1 MPPAACTRAL
11 CFFFVLLVLAQASAA
26 QPQFTDQI
34 ETSGIAFQH
43 TFGDLE
49 KKYILEAHGTGAA
62 FFDYDN
68 DGDLDLYVVN
78 GSTFATYQHKSGPG
92 NVLYANNGNGTFV
105 NATARAGVG
114 DAGWGAGCAVGDYDN
129 DGDLDLYVTNY
140 GPNILYRNKGDGR
153 FADIRAGVGGDDY
166 SASAVFFDYD
176 NDGDLDLYVTNYV
189 VFDVHD
195 MPDETFQEENCVF
208 LGGIRVYCGPKG
220 MPSAGDILYRN
231 DGNGVFADVT
241 ASAGISAANDY
252 YGLGVVPADYD
263 NDGDLDL
270 FVANDETPNVLFQN
284 NSDGTF
290 EDVALLAGVAYN
302 ADGDEEAGMGVD
314 FGDFDNDGDEDL
326 YVTNFFRETNTLY
339 ENEGQG
345 TFMDIT
351 TMAGL
356 AAPTLSLL
364 GWGTRFFDYDNDGDL
379 DLFVANGHV
388 YPQVDRVPTGSSYRQ
403 PNQLFSNQGK
413 GEFLEVSAQS
423 GPGLGI
429 EKVSRGASFGDYDND
444 GDVDVFVVNL
454 NDAPSLLRNDGG
466 NSHNWLTIQVF
477 GTRVNRGGVGARIR
491 LVAGGKP
498 QWRTING
505 ASSYLS
511 HNDIRAHFGL
521 GKQER
526 ADLIELTWPDGST
539 QSVSNVPANHFLVVR
554 QGEGHAILKMGAS
567 PYRPE
572 PLR

>member
-1 MPPAACTRAL
+1 M
-11 CFFFVLLVLAQASAA
+11 
-26 QPQFTDQI
+26 
-34 ETSGIAFQH
+34 
-43 TFGDLE
+43 
-49 KKYILEAHGTGAA
+49 
-62 FFDYDN
+62 
-68 DGDLDLYVVN
+68 
-78 GSTFATYQHKSGPG
+78 
-92 NVLYANNGNGTFV
+92 
-105 NATARAGVG
+105 
-114 DAGWGAGCAVGDYDN
+114 
-129 DGDLDLYVTNY
+129 
-140 GPNILYRNKGDGR
+140 
-153 FADIRAGVGGDDY
+153 GGDDY

-189 VFDVHD
+189 VFDVRD
-195 MPDETFQEENCVF
+195 MPDETFQKENCVF
-208 LGGIRVYCGPKG
+208 LGGIQVYCGPKG
-220 MPSAGDILYRN
+220 MPGAGDILYRN
-231 DGNGVFADVT
+231 DGNGGFADVT

-252 YGLGVVPADYD
+252 YGLGVVPSDYD
-263 NDGDLDL
+263 NDGDFDL

-284 NSDGTF
+284 NGDGTF

-345 TFMDIT
+345 TFLDIT
-351 TMAGL
+351 TLAGL
-356 AAPTLSLL
+356 AAPTLPLL

-388 YPQVDRVPTGSSYRQ
+388 YPQVDRVPSGSSYRQ

-413 GEFLEVSAQS
+413 GVFLEVSAQS
-423 GPGLGI
+423 GPGLSI
-429 EKVSRGASFGDYDND
+429 VQVSRGASFGDYDND

-454 NDAPSLLRNDGG
+454 NDAPTLLRNDGG
-466 NSHNWLTIQVF
+466 NSHNWLAVQVF
-477 GTRVNRGGVGARIR
+477 GSRVNRDGVGARIR
-491 LVAGGKP
+491 LVAGGKT

-526 ADLIELTWPDGST
+526 VDLIELTWPDGTT
-539 QSVSNVPANHFLVVR
+539 QSVSHVPANRFLVVR
-554 QGEGHAILKMGAS
+554 QEEGHAILKMGAS
-567 PYRPE
+567 PYR
-572 PLR
+572 